1 MRSADKNALDKQI
14 RKMDI
19 IKHDF
24 YKAKVLTYLQME
36 KQLKH
41 HHPFSNIR
49 NFISAVMIVEYHM
62 EVDNV
67 ILHLVTQMRRNKTIV
82 YNFHIDRHCL
92 EVCVV

>member
-1 MRSADKNALDKQI
+1 MSEKQVYSSMRSADKNALDTEI

-49 NFISAVMIVEYHM
+49 NFISAVMIVEYRM
-62 EVDNV
+62 EIDNV
-67 ILHLVTQMRRNKTIV
+67 ILHLVTQIYEQYK
-82 YNFHIDRHCL
+82 
-92 EVCVV
+92 